1 VLEERQRIGMDLHD
15 GVIQSIYAV
24 GLNLEECSE
33 EAFSQPGDVRM
44 RLEKAINDL
53 NQVIKD
59 IRNYIFDLRP
69 GALESSD
76 FVDALSTLVRELRVN
91 SLIEANLVVDGG
103 RDLGSTLTGDQVSNL
118 FHIAQEALANVQKHA
133 RASAVEARVTARNGL
148 LRLAISDNGV
158 GFTPGRGAEP
168 EHRGLRNM
176 AERAQGLGGHLSL
189 ESSPGKGTTVV
200 VEVPMGSMEGE
211 Q

>member
-1 VLEERQRIGMDLHD
+1 
-15 GVIQSIYAV
+15 V
-24 GLNLEECSE
+24 GLNLEECTE
-33 EAFSQPGDVRM
+33 EVFDQPQDVRA
-44 RLEKAINDL
+44 RLDKAINDL

-76 FVDALSTLVRELRVN
+76 FTDALSTLVRELRVN

-103 RDLGSTLTGDQVSNL
+103 RDLSATLTGDQVSNL

-133 RASAVEARVTARNGL
+133 RASAVEARVTTRNGL
-148 LRLAISDNGV
+148 LRLAISDNGI
-158 GFTPGRGAEP
+158 GFAPGRGAEP
-168 EHRGLRNM
+168 EHRGLGNM
-176 AERAQGLGGHLSL
+176 AERAQSLGGHLSL

-200 VEVPMGSMEGE
+200 VEVPMGSMEG
-211 Q
+211 QQ